1 MRTRKLELGTRN
13 LIGARVTQLRL
24 ARGMKQVELLA
35 QLQLR
40 GVDLSIPALSLLEG
54 QRRPVSDIE
63 LYALAEILGVS
74 ADELL
79 GRTSV
84 EHGAFMDYYAI
95 GQRVRKFRTS
105 QHLSQEQLAE
115 PVNISTTHMS
125 HIETG
130 NTKLSLQVFCDL
142 ASALHVSADDLLFD
156 GRPSGKAV
164 CTQEIANLLSRC
176 SPSQAQV
183 LKDLLFAAKQSMDSY
198 MP

>member
-1 MRTRKLELGTRN
+1 M
-13 LIGARVTQLRL
+13 
-24 ARGMKQVELLA
+24 
-35 QLQLR
+35 
-40 GVDLSIPALSLLEG
+40 
-54 QRRPVSDIE
+54 
-63 LYALAEILGVS
+63 
-74 ADELL
+74 
-79 GRTSV
+79 
-84 EHGAFMDYYAI
+84 GAFMDYYAI
-95 GQRVRKFRTS
+95 GQRVRRFRKS
-105 QHLSQEQLAE
+105 QNPSQEQLAE
-115 PVNISTTHMS
+115 MVNISTTHMS